1 MPPLSRTPFALTVS
15 LVLALAATAREAR
28 AGNQVSWSQ
37 DIPAAFADAKAKQK
51 ILMIC
56 VNAKHVDGATKVEPA
71 GKGLR
76 EVVYKDGRVV
86 AKSREFVCALF
97 TPGSKL
103 SEFSELRALGIVGKI
118 VSPQHIF
125 VHPDGEKILLRR
137 EYWSHGKGEAG
148 VKALLALMDEAQEKL
163 AGGGG
168 EPEGPSDPGPGKDA
182 PAGDGRPDWIRERI
196 REVVDGP
203 QPVRK
208 RAINLLIRNDEKG
221 DCHTPLILLLG
232 EHKKNTALLI
242 DLIRELGRDQLLDAA
257 LLIPEFLSHKD
268 VKVRGNAAVSL
279 EYIGSRQKEVVSA
292 LIKAAGRE
300 KDEPIANHMYRAL
313 GRCGVEDSR
322 ARSLLLKKCAG
333 AKSEYATY
341 GPTIGLAYFKGD
353 KKAAR
358 GVEKILKKIG
368 VPGSRRGGGQNTVK
382 RAVLCWTLA
391 SIGDEKSG
399 AFVRDELIAK
409 LEHVKAFWVGGL
421 RSFYRTVAR
430 KCDGDDSVMPG
441 IEDGVRAA
449 VGFARG
455 AALGRYGAETRGLM
469 DEYRAGREEADFTP
483 KGDGLLGGR
492 GGP

>member
-1 MPPLSRTPFALTVS
+1 MSLLSRTPFVSTAS
-15 LVLALAATAREAR
+15 LVLALAATAREVH
-28 AGNQVSWSQ
+28 AGDEVSWSK
-37 DIPAAFADAKAKQK
+37 DIPAAFAEAKTKRK

-56 VNAKHVDGATKVEPA
+56 VNAKHVDGAKKVEPA

-76 EVVYKDGRVV
+76 EVVYKDARVV
-86 AKSREFVCALF
+86 GKSLEFVCAFF

-103 SEFSELRALGIVGKI
+103 SEFSELRALGIVGNI

-148 VKALLALMDEAQEKL
+148 VKALLALMDEAQKRL
-163 AGGGG
+163 ADGSG
-168 EPEGPSDPGPGKDA
+168 EPENPNDPDPGKDA

-203 QPVRK
+203 QPDRK
-208 RAINLLIRNDEKG
+208 RAIDQLIRNDEGG
-221 DCHTPLILLLG
+221 DCATPLILLLG
-232 EHKKNTALLI
+232 EHKKNKALLV
-242 DLIRELGRDQLLDAA
+242 DLIRGLGRDQLLDAA

-268 VKVRGNAAVSL
+268 EKVRGNAAVSL
-279 EYIGSRQKEVVSA
+279 EYIGSHRKEVVSA
-292 LIKAAGRE
+292 LLKAAGRE
-300 KDEPIANHMYRAL
+300 KDEAIANHMYRAL

-322 ARSLLLKKCAG
+322 ARSILLKKCG
-333 AKSEYATY
+333 SAKSEFATY

-358 GVEKILKKIG
+358 GVEKNLKKIG

-382 RAVLCWTLA
+382 RGVLCWTLA
-391 SIGDEKSG
+391 SIGDKKSG
-399 AFVRDELIAK
+399 AFMRDELIAK
-409 LEHVKAFWVGGL
+409 LEHVKAFWVAGL

-441 IEDGVRAA
+441 IEDGVR
-449 VGFARG
+449 GFVSFAQG

-469 DEYRAGREEADFTP
+469 DEYRQGREAADFTP
-483 KGDGLLGGR
+483 KGDNLLGG